1 LRQDAHFIDGAAM
14 EESILRRLDQEFS
27 EIYGAPKN
35 RLVIV
40 SPGRVNLIGEHTDY
54 NEGFVLPAAVDK
66 GIGFI
71 IAARNDHKCRL
82 YASDFK
88 DFAESDLAVVR
99 KSEKQW
105 VNYLLGVVDQMK
117 RHGYDIRGFD
127 LVFGGDIPIGAGMSS
142 SAAVEGGLAFA
153 LNELFNLQIEKMAL
167 VKIAQKAENEFVGV
181 QCGIMDQ
188 FANLFGQE
196 NKVIKLDCRSLD
208 YEYYPFNRADVKI
221 VLCDSQVKR
230 ELASSEYNVRRNQCE
245 MGVRLLQKY
254 NPEIRSLRDAPL
266 ELLEAHKSEFNPV
279 VYKRCHYVIKENNRV
294 LAACKDLT
302 ANDFSGF
309 GKRMFESHF
318 GLRNEFEVSSTEL
331 DTLVEI
337 AASLD
342 GVLGARLMGAG
353 FGGCTINLVE
363 EEHLDNFT
371 KTMQKEYL
379 KRMNKEV
386 KIHVCKIQ
394 SGTARYILR

>member
-1 LRQDAHFIDGAAM
+1 
-14 EESILRRLDQEFS
+14 
-27 EIYGAPKN
+27 
-35 RLVIV
+35 
-40 SPGRVNLIGEHTDY
+40 
-54 NEGFVLPAAVDK
+54 
-66 GIGFI
+66 
-71 IAARNDHKCRL
+71 
-82 YASDFK
+82 
-88 DFAESDLAVVR
+88 
-99 KSEKQW
+99 
-105 VNYLLGVVDQMK
+105 
-117 RHGYDIRGFD
+117 
-127 LVFGGDIPIGAGMSS
+127 
-142 SAAVEGGLAFA
+142 
-153 LNELFNLQIEKMAL
+153 
-167 VKIAQKAENEFVGV
+167 
-181 QCGIMDQ
+181 
-188 FANLFGQE
+188 
-196 NKVIKLDCRSLD
+196 
-208 YEYYPFNRADVKI
+208 VKI

-254 NPEIRSLRDAPL
+254 NPEIHSLRDAPL
-266 ELLEAHKSEFNPV
+266 ELLEAHKCEFNPV

-302 ANDFSGF
+302 ASDFSGF